1 MRKNA
6 WIPFVPITFVLILF
20 LVLASWFFGWYKIFR
35 GLPVCLGSC
44 SSQYLKYKNENYYGE
59 RSVIDFKEEDSFT
72 DVVGYTFTEYL
83 TVIEVKGR
91 EQDKDKDF
99 LQVRGFTYVKGST
112 LEKFYNTPV
121 DEISYSYYN
130 EKFYIQTQESLCVN
144 DLISYNVEKGSDL
157 YEDLRRY
164 RAKSHILSIAIPSEY
179 DYVEKIKIWFNCSFK
194 DGVYYIEIIDTKS
207 KLDDYDDYK
216 ISAVKEEYYYLFET
230 VPFS

>member
-20 LVLASWFFGWYKIFR
+20 LVLASWYFGWYKLLD
-35 GLPVCLGSC
+35 GKPVCQGDYPDL
-44 SSQYLKYKNENYYGE
+44 YVRYKNENYYGE

-72 DVVGYTFTEYL
+72 DVVGYTFSPYL
-83 TVIEVKGR
+83 TVLEVKGR

-99 LQVRGFTYVKGST
+99 LQVNGFTYVKGSI

-121 DEISYSYYN
+121 DEISYSYYK

-164 RAKSHILSIAIPSEY
+164 KSKSHILSITIPSEY
-179 DYVEKIKIWFNCSFK
+179 DYVEYIKIKFVCSFK

-207 KLDDYDDYK
+207 KLGDYDDYK